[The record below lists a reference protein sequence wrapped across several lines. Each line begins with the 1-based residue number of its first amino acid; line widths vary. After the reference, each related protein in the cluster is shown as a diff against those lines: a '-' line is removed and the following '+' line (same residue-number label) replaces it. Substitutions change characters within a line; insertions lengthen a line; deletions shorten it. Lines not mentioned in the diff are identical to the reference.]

1 MLNIHEINIHKK
13 GYQYFMEKVNSYSI
27 HASMNIEVLNNE
39 RKHLFTASFH
49 VIPGKITCYLYY

>member
-27 HASMNIEVLNNE
+27 HASMNI
-39 RKHLFTASFH
+39 
-49 VIPGKITCYLYY
+49 